1 MRDGPVAVP
10 LPYPLPSPA
19 PHAHLHTSIDASID
33 AIMNEGH
40 SVNDSSRDPLDRH
53 DDEVTVPSGSADG
66 PVPADG
72 EQARAPMADH
82 AAGTDHDLPAGDV
95 PRELADTGDAAGGR
109 APDAG
114 AMDIEALA
122 ASDPRSKAELLVELL
137 EAEAK
142 RDEYLDDLRR
152 SHAEFENYRRR
163 VMRDGAV
170 QRAAG
175 KAEVAGALL
184 EVLDDLDRT
193 LAAAERS
200 PDQDLHTGVRLVASK
215 LVDALRHLG
224 LQRIDEVDVSFDP
237 EVHEAVQQQPGDGI
251 DGEPRVVNVLRPGYR
266 LDDRVLRAAMVA
278 VEG

>member
-1 MRDGPVAVP
+1 MVTDPEVGEAQA
-10 LPYPLPSPA
+10 SPGA
-19 PHAHLHTSIDASID
+19 
-33 AIMNEGH
+33 
-40 SVNDSSRDPLDRH
+40 
-53 DDEVTVPSGSADG
+53 
-66 PVPADG
+66 PAD
-72 EQARAPMADH
+72 ADAP
-82 AAGTDHDLPAGDV
+82 T
-95 PRELADTGDAAGGR
+95 AGG
-109 APDAG
+109 AGPDVATDEG
-114 AMDIEALA
+114 AEAEQHVDLEALA
-122 ASDPRSKAELLVELL
+122 DADPRSKAELLAELMG
-137 EAEAK
+137 AEAK

-152 SHAEFENYRRR
+152 SHADFENYRRR

>member
-1 MRDGPVAVP
+1 M
-10 LPYPLPSPA
+10 
-19 PHAHLHTSIDASID
+19 
-33 AIMNEGH
+33 
-40 SVNDSSRDPLDRH
+40 NDSTREPVDRPE
-53 DDEVTVPSGSADG
+53 DGVTGPPGSAAG

-72 EQARAPMADH
+72 EQADPPVADDAPLSADPS
-82 AAGTDHDLPAGDV
+82 PAD
-95 PRELADTGDAAGGR
+95 DAPSDGGR
-109 APDAG
+109 PDTARADQGAG
-114 AMDIEALA
+114 EVTPGADVLDLEALA
-122 ASDPRSKAELLVELL
+122 DSDPRSKAELLGELL
-137 EAEAK
+137 AAEAK

-152 SHAEFENYRRR
+152 SHADFENYRRR

-193 LAAAERS
+193 LAAAEGS
-200 PDQDLHTGVRLVASK
+200 PDQDLHTGIRLVAAK

-224 LQRIDEVDVSFDP
+224 LQRIDEVDVVFDP

-251 DGEPRVVNVLRPGYR
+251 DGEPRVADVLRPGYR
-266 LDDRVLRAAMVA
+266 MDDRVLRAAMVA